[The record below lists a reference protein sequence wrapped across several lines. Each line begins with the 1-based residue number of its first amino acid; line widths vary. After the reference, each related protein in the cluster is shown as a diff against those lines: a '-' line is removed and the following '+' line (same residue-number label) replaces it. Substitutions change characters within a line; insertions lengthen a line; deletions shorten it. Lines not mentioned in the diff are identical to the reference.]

1 MSNPK
6 DTDQTSEHKDH
17 SQELADTNAEQIDKI
32 ASELEAKVME
42 NPGVLERILDSPK
55 IMAIAHESFR
65 GPVPSPKM
73 LSEYE
78 QIMPGLANRLVKL
91 TEDEQQH
98 RHKVTDKALDFSYKK
113 TEEGNG
119 WGSSFPCSFWGW
131 VCTSLPKEGCSSWNA
146 NNHKSCRVSFRFVI
160 GRLKRNNKDN

>member
-1 MSNPK
+1 
-6 DTDQTSEHKDH
+6 
-17 SQELADTNAEQIDKI
+17 
-32 ASELEAKVME
+32 ME

-113 TEEGNG
+113 DRRGQWMGFIISLFVLGLGVYFAAEGKDALAGTLITINLVG
-119 WGSSFPCSFWGW
+119 LAS
-131 VCTSLPKEGCSSWNA
+131 V
-146 NNHKSCRVSFRFVI
+146 FVI

>member
-65 GPVPSPKM
+65 GPVPSPKCY
-73 LSEYE
+73 LSMNKLCQGW
-78 QIMPGLANRLVKL
+78 QI
-91 TEDEQQH
+91 
-98 RHKVTDKALDFSYKK
+98 
-113 TEEGNG
+113 
-119 WGSSFPCSFWGW
+119 GSSS
-131 VCTSLPKEGCSSWNA
+131 
-146 NNHKSCRVSFRFVI
+146 
-160 GRLKRNNKDN
+160 